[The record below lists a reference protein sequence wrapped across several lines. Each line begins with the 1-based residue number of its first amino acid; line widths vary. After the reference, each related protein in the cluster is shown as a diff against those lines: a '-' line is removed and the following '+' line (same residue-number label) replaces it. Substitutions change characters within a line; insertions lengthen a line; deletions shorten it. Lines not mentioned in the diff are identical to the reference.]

1 MRLPSA
7 LAAAS
12 LLLALTATATASPI
26 KYVIVL
32 MLENRSFDHMLGF
45 LKQLNQQIR
54 GCLPNDEGCSNH
66 LKANDS
72 TTAEVTVDDTAVYS
86 QASPSHSISGTSEQI
101 YGTSTPSDGATG
113 TMDGF
118 IQSYSKSFSGDT
130 EKGSSIMHCYAPDHV
145 PAIANL
151 SLEFGLFDGWFA
163 SVPGPT
169 MVNRAYAASSTSH
182 GMGTND
188 ELTIAKGLPQKTMFR
203 QLLEMGLDYRVY
215 FQQVPTLVQFKD
227 MRHKDARPKY
237 HKYEQLLADL
247 QSGDMPPFSW
257 VEPSYFS
264 TTNRAATDQHPDHD
278 VSLGDALIKEIYE
291 ALRAS
296 PIWEESAFLI
306 TYDEH
311 GGFFDHV
318 VPPTNV
324 PNPDGLNSTDD
335 PFDFTRLGVRVPAV
349 IVSPWVA
356 KGTVLHAS
364 DEESGSSSSAPSQ
377 YEHSSIISTFVHK
390 IFQPAAGYKAPEY
403 LTNRDAWAKSFD
415 SIFTTLPEA
424 REDCPLTL
432 PPIVSHDQLV
442 PGLIPAQDGTLPL
455 TDLQM
460 EILAI
465 MAGVID
471 DQSLTPEIV
480 SKWTELQGAEYA
492 TKAMEIFLAS
502 SD

>member
-1 MRLPSA
+1 MRLSVCLSA
-7 LAAAS
+7 LLLSLTVAA
-12 LLLALTATATASPI
+12 TTSPI

-66 LKANDS
+66 IIANDS
-72 TTAEVTVDDTAVYS
+72 TSTKVTVDDTAVYS
-86 QASPSHSISGTSEQI
+86 QASPSHSISGTTEQI
-101 YGTSTPSDGATG
+101 FGTRTPTEDTTG

-118 IQSYSKSFSGDT
+118 IQSYSKIFSGDT
-130 EKGSSIMHCYAPDHV
+130 GKGSTVMSCYAPDHV
-145 PAIANL
+145 PAITNL
-151 SLEFGLFDGWFA
+151 SMEFGFFDGWFS

-188 ELTIAKGLPQKTMFR
+188 KLTIAKGLPQKTMFR

-215 FQQVPTLVQFKD
+215 SQQAPTLLQFKD
-227 MRHKDARPKY
+227 MRHKEARSKY
-237 HKYEQLLADL
+237 RRYEELLSDL
-247 QSGDMPPFSW
+247 KNGDMPQFSW
-257 VEPSYFS
+257 IEPAYFS
-264 TTNRAATDQHPDHD
+264 TTNRSATDQHPDHD

-291 ALRAS
+291 TLRVS
-296 PIWEESAFLI
+296 PIWNEVAFLI

-318 VPPTNV
+318 VPPNNV

-349 IVSPWVA
+349 IVSPWVP
-356 KGTVLHAS
+356 KGTILHAPDDDGTS
-364 DEESGSSSSAPSQ
+364 ASAPSQ
-377 YEHSSIISTFVHK
+377 YEHSSIISTFVHNV
-390 IFQPAAGYKAPEY
+390 FQPAEGFPAPDY
-403 LTNRDAWAKSFD
+403 LTNRDVWAKSFD
-415 SIFTTLPEA
+415 TVFTTLTEA
-424 REDCPLTL
+424 REDCPFTL
-432 PPIVSHDQLV
+432 PEIVSHRDLA
-442 PGLIPAQDGTLPL
+442 PGTIPTQDGTLPL
-455 TDLQM
+455 TDLQH

-471 DQSLTPEIV
+471 DQSLTPEIIDQ
-480 SKWTELQGAEYA
+480 WNELQGAEYV
-492 TKAMEIFLAS
+492 TKAMEKFLAS